1 MFHVEHFGTSF
12 ACVNHPSDV
21 QLREQQPC
29 LISLLSDTQAHMMC
43 NLWNEKIVRETLLKR
58 GDSHHFARGKFRMC
72 NLWNVCLLIALLS
85 YQRASGA
92 VTTYQDF
99 DADLHPSTSISPV
112 TDTISLCSTFSY
124 DLLGRVIAVSQPNRQ
139 GGSRTVQTVYT
150 DGARTVTRI
159 SPSGKTSV
167 RMLTAGGRLDS
178 VTDNLGNTT
187 KFGYTGGAM
196 SSVDEQGFDTRIF
209 QTNRDGLPM
218 SEGYGSLGL
227 VTTYARDE
235 NGAVTRMTQPGG
247 LVTAYDP
254 DAFGRVTHVS
264 FQDTLVR
271 SLAYDNTDPNYQFTP
286 KSTKDELSA
295 AVTSVTRSDVRGR
308 PAAWTTTVM
317 NGVSFPAAAGAPAVP
332 AQQDISGEAQ
342 RQNGGALV
350 SVTDGNGK
358 NITYTYGNKNTTLQS
373 ITDQCGLGGATHY
386 YASGAVSDRS
396 DERGNVSRYIY
407 DAASGDV
414 MAVRFPDGRGVLLDA
429 DDDGNAVRA
438 TYVMSVNDDGSAG
451 AGARYAVHKDYDGLG
466 RLWKIQDPEGSQ
478 NETILTYV
486 EGSGLIDSVTTPDYV
501 LTHKYDGA
509 GREKDV
515 YGPGARHTHF
525 EYDATG
531 QIASVNRDGYVE
543 AYTYDAKGRRDSTSV
558 TGQGTIS
565 SVYTDAWDVGSQSAG
580 GNVIANF
587 WYDSLHRPVKTQLP
601 GGKESTRGY
610 DAAGHVVRSSDPKQQ
625 QFWLQSADNG
635 QPQALNLIS
644 GNTASAIQTYSF
656 DGYVPT
662 SDGSSSWHI
671 DSMGRISDSSGGET
685 FAYDHPRGFLTARNY
700 GAAHLTY
707 NYGSTP
713 FVQSVTETGSSTSVA
728 FGRSAGGLLN
738 SETYSNGI
746 YKGYGYTGDMDVNY
760 LEYTK
765 NGTVLASFA
774 AGFAGPGMRSSV
786 SLMPGNETIN
796 YGYDA
801 DKHINQETHSIGGVT
816 TSTGYTY
823 NSTGTRQTRTGHGGG
838 TDTYHVNARY
848 ELTGAELGDGTVLA
862 CRYDDNGNTILKSR
876 AVAGTLSVTYKNL
889 TGKARTFT
897 YTAAGAAAVKLT
909 FPATQLS
916 DGYKTIL
923 AGGMSLS
930 GAVSFTVSPDEA
942 DASATISIA
951 RISAASTAGSWVREE
966 DAAAIAGGVQR
977 EEDAQA
983 PTGIALQDFGGTTQD
998 SISWSTP
1005 SATPESFTY
1014 GWDALDQMTGAEH
1027 WLGDLRHDG
1036 AVFGRSGG
1044 WQIGT
1049 LTVNGDVRE
1058 FKHGYDGSI
1067 LSETTPAN
1075 GTRTYINGG
1084 IDHVMWS
1091 LDSMGAETTKYWLND
1106 INGSVY
1112 GLAGAAGNVLERQ
1125 RMTAYGKVSL
1135 TDAAGAPQ
1143 VFSTTGNRTGYQGL
1157 MGVPEVGVDN
1167 SRHRMYDP
1175 MTGRFLSRDPLGMVN
1190 GADVMNFCGGD
1201 PVNRTD
1207 PWGTRWRKRNGE
1219 WVWVNDGDG
1228 PLPTTPMPLESPEL
1242 PTVITF
1248 SPNIASRLSGQFSA
1262 VQSFSPVVLLHP
1274 QVAEAVAQRML
1285 AAALAVPGSALL
1297 IATASA
1303 SIALGGGN
1311 DAMRGISIPSH
1322 RPTLSINFSVE
1333 AWRDAERRPY
1343 NFYRD
1348 AERNYCDNDT
1358 GKEISP
1364 AEVTRRRILLE
1375 IQRDPAKR
1383 VYPQA
1388 FSRINYLRLSD
1399 NELASLAVEGDGN
1412 AIEEL
1417 KCRGKEHLVDDLGTE
1432 VRSTPDPDINIDIHH
1447 IATIYDGKVGWG
1459 SKFKYMFSK
1468 LGLDV
1473 EGDYNKVPLQGHVGP
1488 HPQWYHEVIYARLS
1502 DAARKGGKTEFLN
1515 ELGRIRNEIL
1525 DPNSIF
1531 NIVLTNGN

>member
-1 MFHVEHFGTSF
+1 MFS
-12 ACVNHPSDV
+12 
-21 QLREQQPC
+21 
-29 LISLLSDTQAHMMC
+29 
-43 NLWNEKIVRETLLKR
+43 
-58 GDSHHFARGKFRMC
+58 
-72 NLWNVCLLIALLS
+72 
-85 YQRASGA
+85 
-92 VTTYQDF
+92 
-99 DADLHPSTSISPV
+99 
-112 TDTISLCSTFSY
+112 
-124 DLLGRVIAVSQPNRQ
+124 
-139 GGSRTVQTVYT
+139 
-150 DGARTVTRI
+150 
-159 SPSGKTSV
+159 
-167 RMLTAGGRLDS
+167 
-178 VTDNLGNTT
+178 
-187 KFGYTGGAM
+187 
-196 SSVDEQGFDTRIF
+196 
-209 QTNRDGLPM
+209 
-218 SEGYGSLGL
+218 
-227 VTTYARDE
+227 
-235 NGAVTRMTQPGG
+235 
-247 LVTAYDP
+247 
-254 DAFGRVTHVS
+254 
-264 FQDTLVR
+264 R
-271 SLAYDNTDPNYQFTP
+271 SL
-286 KSTKDELSA
+286 
-295 AVTSVTRSDVRGR
+295 
-308 PAAWTTTVM
+308 
-317 NGVSFPAAAGAPAVP
+317 
-332 AQQDISGEAQ
+332 
-342 RQNGGALV
+342 
-350 SVTDGNGK
+350 
-358 NITYTYGNKNTTLQS
+358 
-373 ITDQCGLGGATHY
+373 
-386 YASGAVSDRS
+386 
-396 DERGNVSRYIY
+396 
-407 DAASGDV
+407 
-414 MAVRFPDGRGVLLDA
+414 
-429 DDDGNAVRA
+429 
-438 TYVMSVNDDGSAG
+438 
-451 AGARYAVHKDYDGLG
+451 
-466 RLWKIQDPEGSQ
+466 

-486 EGSGLIDSVTTPDYV
+486 EGSGLIARVTTPDYV

-531 QIASVNRDGYVE
+531 QVASVNRDGYVE
-543 AYTYDAKGRRDSTSV
+543 AYTYDAKGRRDSASV

-625 QFWLQSADNG
+625 QFWLQNADNG

-707 NYGSTP
+707 NYGNTP
-713 FVQSVTETGSSTSVA
+713 FVQSVTETASSTSVS

-786 SLMPGNETIN
+786 SLMPGNEIIN

-838 TDTYHVNARY
+838 TDTYHVNERY

-889 TGKARTFT
+889 TGRARTFT

-998 SISWSTP
+998 SISWNTP

-1157 MGVPEVGVDN
+1157 LGVPEVGVDN

-1190 GADVMNFCGGD
+1190 GADVMNFCAGD

-1207 PWGTRWRKRNGE
+1207 PMGLWHTYMLFGIPITVPDVDDIPVAFIYGPGTYAKSKYNFTQYSDLAKPSGFARDSAAVGKGFTKGVARAGE
-1219 WVWVNDGDG
+1219 N
-1228 PLPTTPMPLESPEL
+1228 M
-1242 PTVITF
+1242 VIGGSQLFVHT
-1248 SPNIASRLSGQFSA
+1248 
-1262 VQSFSPVVLLHP
+1262 
-1274 QVAEAVAQRML
+1274 L
-1285 AAALAVPGSALL
+1285 AAAGGDHNSQRIVERMVSQMGSNIWDIGEIADARLNDIDSKIEAGDFEGAGELEGDGAFNYVMAVDGAYSFAESVGSLAASVGAIKGGSKSFGGFGGSFQPVTVGGGGTFSIAGIIRLNVTAAQKLALLKAAGVTGNGIYFGGSVYGMSAGGYGQSKTHPLLSKRSGPGSPTTGIFNDSKLL
-1297 IATASA
+1297 KSG
-1303 SIALGGGN
+1303 SGGGN
-1311 DAMRGISIPSH
+1311 ALRVFSSKIAN
-1322 RPTLSINFSVE
+1322 LSENARIALKHVEGHAVAEMVEGGLSEASLHINFE
-1333 AWRDAERRPY
+1333 
-1343 NFYRD
+1343 
-1348 AERNYCDNDT
+1348 T
-1358 GKEISP
+1358 GPCS
-1364 AEVTRRRILLE
+1364 
-1375 IQRDPAKR
+1375 
-1383 VYPQA
+1383 
-1388 FSRINYLRLSD
+1388 
-1399 NELASLAVEGDGN
+1399 
-1412 AIEEL
+1412 
-1417 KCRGKEHLVDDLGTE
+1417 KCRLGIPELLTE
-1432 VRSTPDPDINIDIHH
+1432 GQKLWV
-1447 IATIYDGKVGWG
+1447 IYDKGFGYFTNKGW
-1459 SKFKYMFSK
+1459 F
-1468 LGLDV
+1468 
-1473 EGDYNKVPLQGHVGP
+1473 
-1488 HPQWYHEVIYARLS
+1488 PQ
-1502 DAARKGGKTEFLN
+1502 
-1515 ELGRIRNEIL
+1515 
-1525 DPNSIF
+1525 
-1531 NIVLTNGN
+1531 